1 MGETSLHES
10 IKYWYTK
17 PGDKMEAWI
26 DGYLVDIVRDNMLI
40 EIQTSGFSAIR
51 DKLAKLIKHHHV
63 LLVYPVAH
71 QKWIVRLNSQ
81 GERVTRR
88 KSPRRGR
95 VEDLFLELV
104 YMPSLIKDPN
114 MSIAVLLVHSEE
126 VLIDD
131 GKGSWRRRGWSVK
144 DKRLIKVVDQ
154 IIYQDPSD
162 LLELLPKDLQQKF
175 TNRELAEALN
185 LRLAIAQ
192 KMTYSLSR
200 MEVIVAAGKRGK
212 ATLFTIA

>member
-10 IKYWYTK
+10 IKHWYTK
-17 PGDKMEAWI
+17 PGDKVEAWI
-26 DGYLVDIVRDNMLI
+26 DGYLIDIVRDNMLI
-40 EIQTSGFSAIR
+40 EIQTGGFSAIR
-51 DKLAKLIKHHHV
+51 DKLTKLIKNHRV
-63 LLVYPVAH
+63 LLVHPVAH
-71 QKWIVRLNSQ
+71 QKWIVRLNLQ
-81 GERVTRR
+81 GERMSRR
-88 KSPRRGR
+88 RSPRRGR
-95 VEDLFLELV
+95 LEDLFLELV
-104 YMPSLIKDPN
+104 YMPSLLKDPN

>member
-10 IKYWYTK
+10 IKRWYTK
-17 PGDKMEAWI
+17 PGDKMEAWV

-40 EIQTSGFSAIR
+40 EIQTRGFSAIR
-51 DKLAKLIKHHHV
+51 DKLTKLIKDYRV
-63 LLVYPVAH
+63 LLVHPVAH

-81 GERVTRR
+81 GERISRR
-88 KSPRRGR
+88 RSPRRGR

-104 YMPSLIKDPN
+104 YMPSLMKDPN

-144 DKRLIKVVDQ
+144 DRKLVKVVDQ

-162 LLELLPKDLQQKF
+162 LLELLPKDLQKKF
-175 TNRELAEALN
+175 TNRELAEALD

-200 MEVIVAAGKRGK
+200 MEAIVASGKRGK